1 MALVTIEKENRKT
14 GEVER
19 KIYEPVSD
27 RVRKFRDTC
36 PVKEGWGLTT
46 EVSYPDD
53 QTVKSVALITDPEG
67 RVVATGTAEETR
79 GASYINRTSAVENC
93 ETSAIGRAL
102 FAAGFGGGE
111 FASADE
117 LLAAL
122 RAHKEFIEAEADGV
136 ARIHGGAAGNGAEGD
151 KSNMPPDGGENV
163 SGGAADRQINSEDKD
178 GFSLGLPKV
187 AGVQYRREGDLIIA
201 DGKTF
206 QSKGL
211 LKGAGF
217 RWNLGKKAWVKEL
230 Q

>member
-14 GEVER
+14 GEVAR

-122 RAHKEFIEAEADGV
+122 RAHKEFIDAEADGV
-136 ARIHGGAAGNGAEGD
+136 AKIHGDSKAGPESTGQNTVSAHTSIDGQEAAESRETD
-151 KSNMPPDGGENV
+151 
-163 SGGAADRQINSEDKD
+163 
-178 GFSLGLPKV
+178 SLEQAITGLPKV
-187 AGVQYRREGDLIIA
+187 AGVQYRREGNLIIA

-217 RWNLGKKAWVKEL
+217 RWNLRKKAWVKEL
-230 Q
+230 QQ

>member
-1 MALVTIEKENRKT
+1 MALVTIDKENRKT
-14 GEVER
+14 GEVVR

-53 QTVKSVALITDPEG
+53 QTVKSVAIITDPEG

-122 RAHKEFIEAEADGV
+122 RAHKEIIEAEADGV
-136 ARIHGGAAGNGAEGD
+136 AKIHGGSTANAAGSD
-151 KSNMPPDGGENV
+151 KNSTRP
-163 SGGAADRQINSEDKD
+163 GGAADPEINSEDQ
-178 GFSLGLPKV
+178 GSSNLGLPKV
-187 AGVQYRREGDLIIA
+187 AGVQYRREGNLIIA
-201 DGKTF
+201 EGKTF

-217 RWNLGKKAWVKEL
+217 RWNLRKKTWVKEL
-230 Q
+230 QQ

>member
-14 GEVER
+14 GEVAR

-53 QTVKSVALITDPEG
+53 QTVKSVAIITDPEG

-117 LLAAL
+117 LLVAL

-136 ARIHGGAAGNGAEGD
+136 ARIHGGSKPNSDSTGQNTVSAQASIDGQEGTE
-151 KSNMPPDGGENV
+151 S
-163 SGGAADRQINSEDKD
+163 SEQ
-178 GFSLGLPKV
+178 SITGLPKV
-187 AGVQYRREGDLIIA
+187 AGVQYRREGNLIIA

-217 RWNLGKKAWVKEL
+217 RWNLRKKAWVKEL

>member
-14 GEVER
+14 GEVAR

-136 ARIHGGAAGNGAEGD
+136 ARIHAGASGNSAGGETNRTRPESAEG
-151 KSNMPPDGGENV
+151 G
-163 SGGAADRQINSEDKD
+163 SGSATDPEINSEDQ
-178 GFSLGLPKV
+178 GSSNLGLPKV
-187 AGVQYRREGDLIIA
+187 AGVHYRREGDLIIA

-217 RWNLGKKAWVKEL
+217 RWNLRKKAWVKEL

>member
-14 GEVER
+14 GEVAR

-53 QTVKSVALITDPEG
+53 QTVKSVAIITDPEG

-136 ARIHGGAAGNGAEGD
+136 ARIHGDSKPN
-151 KSNMPPDGGENV
+151 PDQEAV
-163 SGGAADRQINSEDKD
+163 ESREPDSSEQAIT
-178 GFSLGLPKV
+178 GLPKV
-187 AGVQYRREGDLIIA
+187 AGVQYRREGNLIIA

-206 QSKGL
+206 QSKGI

-217 RWNLGKKAWVKEL
+217 RWNLRKKAWVKEL